1 MENYLKLHL
10 KNHLKHHLKNYLKHH
25 IKDHFNNHMKHDV
38 KNHLKH
44 HKKYHLENQ
53 MKSDNYE
60 RRSLDERALARY
72 ESRRDVLESIIS
84 RSDSHCI
91 WELRM
96 CRNTFAHLCEVL
108 RIRGGLV
115 QLGQVSVE
123 EQVAVF
129 LNILPHHT
137 KNRSIQVRLSRSG
150 QTVSRYCH
158 RVLVAVLKLRND
170 LLAKPEPVP
179 LDCSDE
185 RWKWFKGCLGALDGT
200 YIAVTPSVS
209 DRPRYRTR
217 KGGLRCFGLLKKRW
231 AILRSPSFYPIR
243 TQCRMILA
251 CCLLHNFIR
260 VNMTMDPEEFSPF
273 AEDEVPLGE
282 EAINVVETIEP
293 SNQWTQRRD
302 VHAQEMFTE
311 WRNRH
316 RN

>member
-1 MENYLKLHL
+1 MDDEQNFHYLLVWR
-10 KNHLKHHLKNYLKHH
+10 
-25 IKDHFNNHMKHDV
+25 I
-38 KNHLKH
+38 
-44 HKKYHLENQ
+44 
-53 MKSDNYE
+53 DNYE
-60 RRSLDERALARY
+60 RRSLDERVLARY
-72 ESRRDVLESIIS
+72 ESRRDVLESITSI
-84 RSDSHCI
+84 SDSHCI

-123 EQVAVF
+123 EQVAVL
-129 LNILPHHT
+129 LNILAHHT

-170 LLAKPEPVP
+170 LLAKSEPVP

-217 KGGLRCFGLLKKRW
+217 KGRLRCFGLLKKQW

-243 TQCRMILA
+243 TQCRKILA

-282 EAINVVETIEP
+282 ETINVVETIEP

-302 VHAQEMFTE
+302 VHAQEVFIE